1 MLTGILLILIIAIL
15 LYHIYDAK
23 NQKLRYLAL
32 RKIESDKLE
41 KLVHSQVEGGKLLI
55 RRDLKLTRMNEELEK
70 LQQLKSEFVT
80 VVAHQLR
87 TPLSAIKW
95 SVDMVIKG
103 DVGEITNDQKALLLK
118 AYESNDRMIILVND
132 MLNADRLE
140 SGKFKYSFIKIQL
153 NDLID
158 NVLYELLPQL
168 KSKNITIQFTNRQDS
183 LPQVLADPE
192 KIRAVLQNIL
202 ENAVKYTPANGSIT
216 IELAVENEKAVRVS
230 ITDSGIGIPQSQQNK
245 IYNRF
250 FRGSNAVKTVTDGTG
265 LGLYIAKSIVEKHG
279 GKTWF
284 ESEENKGT
292 KFYFTLPIT
301 Q

>member
-1 MLTGILLILIIAIL
+1 MINGILLILIIAL
-15 LYHIYDAK
+15 LSYHFFATKSLKLKYEKI
-23 NQKLRYLAL
+23 QKTAS
-32 RKIESDKLE
+32 EKLE
-41 KLVHSQVEGGKLLI
+41 KLMLSQVESGKLLI
-55 RRDLKLTRMNEELEK
+55 RRDLRLTRMNEELEK
-70 LQQLKSEFVT
+70 LQELKSEFVT

-103 DVGEITNDQKALLLK
+103 DVGKITNDQKALLLK
-118 AYESNDRMIILVND
+118 TYESNDRMIMLVND

-158 NVLYELLPQL
+158 NILYELLPQI
-168 KSKNITIQFTNRQDS
+168 KAKNISIQFINRQDS

-202 ENAVKYTPANGSIT
+202 ENAVKYTPAKGNIT
-216 IELAVENEKAVRVS
+216 IKLEEENEKNIRVS
-230 ITDSGIGIPQSQQNK
+230 IADSGIGIPQAQQNK
-245 IYNRF
+245 IFNRF
-250 FRGSNAVKTVTDGTG
+250 FRGSNAVKTVTEGSG

-292 KFYFTLPIT
+292 TFYFTLPII
-301 Q
+301 